1 MLSPLLPHHHHNQ
14 DVCSNLGTDP
24 NEILLNYF
32 TIDIVQAYR
41 DNLMPPP
48 SPMEAPLHVPLALS
62 TPSPPT
68 VITTWHMRT
77 RRIAPVSQRSNR
89 RYQSRGGGARLHGG
103 PESCLAPLTECCG
116 RVCDSTLDVFGI
128 DNLVLIDDVG
138 DHFSTE
144 EELEDD
150 GDEDDD
156 GGDEFPQEPQKKLC
170 APYLSPSPNSQ
181 TPYFWCRN
189 NSRPKHSLIIVWG
202 VGLD

>member
-68 VITTWHMRT
+68 VITTCESGT
-77 RRIAPVSQRSNR
+77 GSNID
-89 RYQSRGGGARLHGG
+89 LV
-103 PESCLAPLTECCG
+103 G
-116 RVCDSTLDVFGI
+116 RNLSDSTLDVFGI